1 MNSSAADLAQFY
13 IDKVI
18 EKTTRFEKVTLKEMD
33 GVKLMDR
40 VDVKYLIPLYLLP
53 AILEDAQSA
62 YRILEVNQNRLSA
75 YKTLYFDTSDLDLY
89 HNHQAGRTNR
99 YKVRFRNYV
108 ESDLSF
114 FEIKHKNNKGRT
126 IKIRIKQPN
135 QTDLRLNQEE
145 SFFLNDK
152 TPLKSDELKGNLWV
166 NYERITLVNKTS
178 AERLTIDLKLTF
190 QADNQTVS
198 YPQMAIA
205 EVKQE
210 RIGASPI
217 IDIFRKHQLREG
229 SISKYCL
236 GIIST
241 HQSTKYNR
249 FKSKFLYLQKI
260 LNQYDSFT
268 SNSRTS
274 LPMV

>member
-1 MNSSAADLAQFY
+1 MNKTP
-13 IDKVI
+13 IDSTKHYI
-18 EKTTRFEKVTLKEMD
+18 EKVEDEAWSFEKITLKEMD

-40 VDVKYLIPLYLLP
+40 VDVKYLIPLNVLP
-53 AILEDAQSA
+53 LILDEAKPL
-62 YRILEVNQNRLSA
+62 YRMLEVNAERLNA
-75 YKTLYFDTSDLDLY
+75 YKTLYFDTSNLDLY

-108 ESDLSF
+108 ASDLSF

-135 QTDLRLNQEE
+135 QTDLRLNDDEAV
-145 SFFLNDK
+145 FLHNK

-166 NYERITLVNKTS
+166 NYERMTLVNKSS
-178 AERLTIDLKLTF
+178 AERLTIDLNLTF
-190 QADNQTVS
+190 QTDNQTVS

-217 IDIFRKHQLREG
+217 IDILRKYQLREG

-236 GIIST
+236 GIISLFPEV
-241 HQSTKYNR
+241 KYNR
-249 FKSKFLYLQKI
+249 FKPKFLHLQKI
-260 LNQYDSFT
+260 LNQYPVYSF
-268 SNSRTS
+268 
-274 LPMV
+274 MVLLFYGL